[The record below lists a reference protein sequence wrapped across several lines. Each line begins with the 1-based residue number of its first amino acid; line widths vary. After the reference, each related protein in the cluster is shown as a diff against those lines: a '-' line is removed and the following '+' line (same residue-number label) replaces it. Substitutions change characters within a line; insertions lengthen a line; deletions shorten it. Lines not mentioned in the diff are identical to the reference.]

1 MMAYEKAL
9 SLLAM
14 REHTKKELKEKLR
27 NKGFKDNEIEEALA
41 KLEKEGAISN
51 ARFIEM
57 FIRSRIKKGDSAA
70 LIRLKL
76 KDKGISGEDIDNA
89 IDELINSD
97 EYKEMVKRVVKEAL
111 SKKEMNKAVQG
122 LVRKG
127 FKTSEIKEALNQ
139 AFDEI

>member
-1 MMAYEKAL
+1 MTAYEKAL

-27 NKGFKDNEIEEALA
+27 NKGFKDNEIEDALA

-51 ARFIEM
+51 DRFIEM

-89 IDELINSD
+89 IDELINSY